1 VLDTLQGLGL
11 LTAVEIVGPIVPA
24 LATISLAT
32 IYGVYHSVLAARPPA
47 AAAGRNCVRKIRS
60 DFDCANRAQCQ

>member
-11 LTAVEIVGPIVPA
+11 LTAVEIVGPIVPG

-32 IYGVYHSVLAARPPA
+32 I
-47 AAAGRNCVRKIRS
+47 
-60 DFDCANRAQCQ
+60 